1 MLVNLKSDW
10 KTFEVMI
17 DGKPVTME
25 SADNNAELQ
34 TVMDAYR
41 AQHFEQYSAFR
52 PELMEKYMR
61 ENMQNAENAV
71 LTEWGK
77 IQENKLNSE
86 KREEALIDMRTAV
99 IDGNPGAGFEKF
111 LYSGNYGGDRK
122 KAMDALL
129 GILDDMANEG
139 KFNAS
144 DMIAL
149 KAYELTTG
157 DYKGRT
163 IGEIYG
169 GRLATIQGQVN
180 KADSVNAT
188 NFLEQQRSKLTNLKA
203 AILKQEEL
211 NRQQGIETGLTET
224 QRTAFLDQLKT
235 LSGTEAQQLRTEL
248 ANMKSL
254 DDIESEEE
262 IRRLKLLRPTDFYI
276 TSAEAQR
283 LSPAVRA
290 ANSEAIRGSA
300 EDKDNKAAME
310 KGKTLVKRI
319 IQQNFASA
327 FGSTGE
333 YQTLDGE
340 MTQMRAEADWN
351 ATFLAARKDGSSVS
365 KSIELANAQVKSQ
378 LEPAVKAG
386 TLKTNNP
393 YLAKDYLD
401 SENAVDLE
409 ANKARKELQANPNA
423 INTGIIKGTEDSFK
437 TLVEWQEAGGVENTR
452 GLSLPPVY
460 SRLASMY
467 PQYTALDI
475 ANRQLEAMG
484 YNPLCL
490 VLSSSVRVYLLRYKN
505 YC

>member
-1 MLVNLKSDW
+1 MKSFDDAEAELAGEGAAIDTAGYEIGQQTTAANERAVRKTSGWRSYARMAHDARMAGISFAKNLSTDW

-34 TVMDAYR
+34 TAMDAYR

-129 GILDDMANEG
+129 GILDDMAKEG
-139 KFNAS
+139 KFNPS
-144 DMIAL
+144 DMVAL

-310 KGKTLVKRI
+310 KGKTLSRGLS
-319 IQQNFASA
+319 NNLASA

-340 MTQMRAEADWN
+340 MTQMRAEAEWN
-351 ATFLAARKDGSSVS
+351 ATFLSARKDGASVS
-365 KSIELANAQVKSQ
+365 KSIELANAKIKAQ

-409 ANKARKELQANPNA
+409 ANKARR
-423 INTGIIKGTEDSFK
+423 SFK
-437 TLVEWQEAGGVENTR
+437 LTLMLTV
-452 GLSLPPVY
+452 LSKALKIV
-460 SRLASMY
+460 SRL
-467 PQYTALDI
+467 
-475 ANRQLEAMG
+475 
-484 YNPLCL
+484 
-490 VLSSSVRVYLLRYKN
+490 LLNGKKQVV
-505 YC
+505 